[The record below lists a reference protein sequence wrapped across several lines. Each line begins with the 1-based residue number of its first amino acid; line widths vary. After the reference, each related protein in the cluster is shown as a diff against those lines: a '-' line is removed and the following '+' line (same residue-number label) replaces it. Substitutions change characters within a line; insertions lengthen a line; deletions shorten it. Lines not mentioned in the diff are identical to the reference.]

1 MAATKKIL
9 CTGKTVNFAEA
20 WPIPF
25 CFVFCSSIRH
35 LITSSPPLAACVKL
49 RQRATFPEKKK
60 NFGFVCLLAAFIIF
74 EEDLMVLCCLPAF
87 LRRSR
92 KREIN

>member
-74 EEDLMVLCCLPAF
+74 EDC
-87 LRRSR
+87 
-92 KREIN
+92 KRI